1 MKKSFKTFS
10 LILSSVLFITSSS
23 VCVTASAF
31 QYDDELINRNYE
43 PIENEDEFVKYWKNK
58 EAAEQNKNVIF
69 SFYADAEKTEQLDND
84 DLPINR
90 LFIIQSQLK
99 RDTL

>member
-1 MKKSFKTFS
+1 M
-10 LILSSVLFITSSS
+10 SSVLFITSSS
-23 VCVTASAF
+23 VCVSASAF
-31 QYDDELINRNYE
+31 QYDDEMLNRNYE

-69 SFYADAEKTEQLDND
+69 SFYADAEKTGQLDND
-84 DLPINR
+84 DLPTN
-90 LFIIQSQLK
+90 LPVYYTVTAK